1 MDQPLNDFRLM
12 EPILP
17 EAPGPGG
24 ATWIVGLMVLGTIA
38 VALVIWIRQR
48 HSPSHAPRLKEIAY
62 RNAVETLTRIAPVGI
77 RETAIQT
84 SLILRQFLAQATN
97 DPALY
102 ETHEEFITRQ
112 NSLQSLRPETQ
123 SAAKQLFDRL
133 AAIKYASEVPD
144 NQPSELIANSKSL
157 LTTLHKELVG

>member
-1 MDQPLNDFRLM
+1 MDQPLKDFRLM

-17 EAPGPGG
+17 EAPGPGLVP
-24 ATWIVGLMVLGTIA
+24 WIVGLLVLGAILM
-38 VALVIWIRQR
+38 ALVIWARQR
-48 HSPSHAPRLKEIAY
+48 HSPSHSLRFKELAY

-77 RETAIQT
+77 RETAIQS
-84 SLILRQFLAQATN
+84 SLILRQFLAQVTN

-123 SAAKQLFDRL
+123 STAKQLFDRL

-144 NQPSELIANSKSL
+144 HQPSELIANSKSL